1 MSWAGQGGAGRGR
14 AGRGGAGELL
24 GQWDVFQ
31 SACTSGLSP
40 RTLAVSTEA
49 VRRGLC
55 GCPGL
60 PGGQLQAATGL
71 VDLSHGRCCLCQKLE
86 LSSRAAPLQF
96 PESRV
101 SQCPSL
107 PRLEPGAPF
116 PRVAGRL
123 GTWLRFSKTGWRP
136 GMGAR
141 SDLAFFSGEGS
152 SWRLLG
158 LCSRQAL
165 RQGPCP

>member
-1 MSWAGQGGAGRGR
+1 MSWAGQGGAGQGSFWDSGR
-14 AGRGGAGELL
+14 YFSRRVHL
-24 GQWDVFQ
+24 GFP
-31 SACTSGLSP
+31 L
-40 RTLAVSTEA
+40 RTLAVSSEA

-55 GCPGL
+55 GCPGP

-86 LSSRAAPLQF
+86 LSSRAARPQF

-101 SQCPSL
+101 SQCPGL

-116 PRVAGRL
+116 PWVAGRL

-141 SDLAFFSGEGS
+141 SDLAFVSSEGS